1 MMSFEQ
7 AVDEC
12 CGAIATFVGTTRN
25 TFQGKTVTQ
34 LSYEAYAPM
43 ALKQMKK
50 ICLEMRN
57 TWTEMRK
64 IVILHRLGVC
74 PVGQASVM
82 IAASSPHRK
91 EALNAVHWAIDQ
103 LKKTVPIWKKEHYT
117 DGSSWK
123 QNKSYVPRELFREN
137 ENDDRK
143 KDAAIESR
151 GLDKN

>member
-1 MMSFEQ
+1 
-7 AVDEC
+7 
-12 CGAIATFVGTTRN
+12 
-25 TFQGKTVTQ
+25 
-34 LSYEAYAPM
+34 M